1 MGSEEEEGRL
11 FEPNKPDLFL
21 ETEEHAQDQVDD
33 QRAEQELDQFNQLMI
48 EDQPDF
54 LQFQANQGEGKN
66 IGDDRGLGGFDTVK
80 NPAAENFTYHG
91 LTNNYGVAEKFGKLR

>member
-1 MGSEEEEGRL
+1 ME
-11 FEPNKPDLFL
+11 
-21 ETEEHAQDQVDD
+21 D

-48 EDQPDF
+48 EDGPDF
-54 LQFQANQGEGKN
+54 LQFEANQGEGKN

-91 LTNNYGVAEKFGKLR
+91 LTNNYGVAEKFGKLRQHLIYLSELSNVLTQGTTLLLIKQN